1 MDESQDK
8 QPQENQKKTARK
20 SAESSIEKQKKEL
33 AELRS
38 KLQKKEA
45 LYHKRLRKERDG
57 QLIALGVLA
66 EMIYKAGGQG
76 AKVLKEAAQANLKDR
91 NLERVTAA
99 FARLDGEARP
109 DSQAAPQDEAR
120 G

>member
-1 MDESQDK
+1 MDESQNK
-8 QPQENQKKTARK
+8 QPQENQKKAAKK
-20 SAESSIEKQKKEL
+20 SAESYLEKQKKEL
-33 AELRS
+33 SELRS

-45 LYHKRLRKERDG
+45 LYNKMLRKERDG
-57 QLIALGVLA
+57 QLVALGVLA

-99 FARLDGEARP
+99 FARLDGEAR
-109 DSQAAPQDEAR
+109 